1 MSRLKTRK
9 QRSQVIRKIIVMVF
23 CGVMLVGSVA
33 FATDTTGVT
42 KGISA
47 LSNMFVAILRG
58 IGGFLSIK
66 SAGEAVTAYQQN
78 DNSSMYAAIKG
89 LIGGLCLFFLKE
101 ILGLIGVTI

>member
-1 MSRLKTRK
+1 MNKLRTKK
-9 QRSQVIRKIIVMVF
+9 QRNQVIRRIAVMIL
-23 CGVMLVGSVA
+23 CGVMVAGNMA

-58 IGGFLSIK
+58 VGGFLSIK
-66 SAGEAVTAYQQN
+66 SSGEAVTAYQQN

-89 LIGGLCLFFLKE
+89 LMGGLCLFFLKE

>member
-1 MSRLKTRK
+1 MSKLRTGK
-9 QRSQVIRKIIVMVF
+9 QRNQMIRKMAVIIF
-23 CGVMLVGSVA
+23 CGVMIVGNVA

-58 IGGFLSIK
+58 VGGFLSIK

-89 LIGGLCLFFLKE
+89 LMGGLCLFFLKE

>member
-1 MSRLKTRK
+1 MRK
-9 QRSQVIRKIIVMVF
+9 ITTKRQKNQVIRKIAFTIL
-23 CGVMLVGSVA
+23 CGVMLVGSMA

-58 IGGFLSIK
+58 VGGFLSIK

-89 LIGGLCLFFLKE
+89 LMGGLCLFFLKE